1 MKKPSQKIKELNLV
15 IPKAPEPVGSYAA
28 FVRTGN
34 LIFIS
39 GQLPIDSS
47 GKITKGK
54 IGDQL
59 NIDQGQDA
67 AYLCALNII
76 AQITKA
82 LEGDIDKVSKCIK
95 LTGYVNS
102 VDDFIEQPN
111 IINKASNLIT
121 NIFGDY
127 NMHCRAAISSNSLP
141 LGAAV
146 EIDAIF
152 EISQ

>member
-1 MKKPSQKIKELNLV
+1 MTDILFKISRVKKSFGATV
-15 IPKAPEPVGSYAA
+15 A
-28 FVRTGN
+28 
-34 LIFIS
+34 
-39 GQLPIDSS
+39 
-47 GKITKGK
+47 
-54 IGDQL
+54 L

-102 VDDFIEQPN
+102 VDDFVEQPN